1 MKTTVIVTIIISCI
15 LSLIVPDAFATLY
28 NDQQNNISI
37 KYPAEWTFDNFSV
50 LEDSKK
56 DKIVYF
62 NYYEEGVFP
71 KANIDELWT
80 YEGGD
85 ISDVKHAQML
95 VHNIDNPDTEND
107 ENYAVKLFDSQ
118 YTECLWSHSQ
128 NQGATCDELVLLE
141 SKNMKINGKDA
152 HQIKYSW
159 TEKYTYCD
167 YSESISYPSC
177 SEKEFENISIITD
190 IINKDKVLRINSF
203 FRSDMSNF
211 LEMDVHNII
220 NSLEFLEKKSN
231 DLKIPAWIKNNAGW
245 WSEGVIKDATFIDGI
260 QYMVDNLIITIPE
273 QRNSNFLKVE
283 PSQVYPPNHSRG
295 ISEVILSGKLKV
307 ERLGYDMTLEITR
320 PDGQVDILRSKIT
333 NGNYEL
339 IYNVGIDHP
348 VGKYSIVG
356 KYPIGNIEIGP
367 SSFNLKQNNDKDSVL
382 IPIWVKNNADWWS
395 KDIISDEE
403 FISTMQFLV
412 GEGIIV
418 LDKNKTESH
427 MIGNIESELLIY
439 QSKLFTQKEPFSVL
453 VIQATKNDVCSPQE
467 KQNTKNYGQVTEYM
481 LKKNLRDNPTEIIAV
496 CMKLGDIKQST
507 YPLILKELEI
517 NRPNLIIAIG
527 DIEANFESYYDFGAY
542 GWWACLP
549 VYDVGLTSF
558 TTSCGI
564 NIIVVCECDGRYDD
578 YHEGAIWTLS
588 HEIAHYMLFEQ
599 NYSSAIF
606 ADNVHWVESQYQT
619 CRENDS
625 KEIECVKLYES
636 FSGYDQDYDIMNIQ
650 YLKSN
655 RNTIQDQI
663 SQEIHSLK

>member
-1 MKTTVIVTIIISCI
+1 MDKLIVFIIISCI

-62 NYYEEGVFP
+62 NYYEEGIFP
-71 KANIDELWT
+71 KADIDELWT

-85 ISDVKHAQML
+85 ISDVKHAEML

-177 SEKEFENISIITD
+177 LEKEFENISIITD

-203 FRSDMSNF
+203 FRSDMGNF

-245 WSEGVIKDATFIDGI
+245 WSEGVIKDSTFIDGI

-273 QRNSNFLKVE
+273 QGNSNFLKVE

-307 ERLGYDMTLEITR
+307 ERVGYDMILEITR

-395 KDIISDEE
+395 NDIISDEE

-418 LDKNKTESH
+418 LDKNKTEIH
-427 MIGNIESELLIY
+427 MVGNIESELLIY

-527 DIEANFESYYDFGAY
+527 DIGANFESYYDFGAY

-606 ADNVHWVESQYQT
+606 ADNVHWVESQYQA

-636 FSGYDQDYDIMNIQ
+636 FSGYNQDYDIMDIQ

-655 RNTIQDQI
+655 RNNIQEQI

>member
-1 MKTTVIVTIIISCI
+1 MNKLIVFIIISCI

-62 NYYEEGVFP
+62 NYYEEGIFP
-71 KANIDELWT
+71 KADIDELWT

-85 ISDVKHAQML
+85 ISDVKHAEML

-177 SEKEFENISIITD
+177 LEKEFENISIITD

-203 FRSDMSNF
+203 FRSDMGNF

-245 WSEGVIKDATFIDGI
+245 WSEGVIKDSTFIDGI

-273 QRNSNFLKVE
+273 QGNSNLLKVE

-307 ERLGYDMTLEITR
+307 ERVGYDMILEITR

-395 KDIISDEE
+395 NDIISDEE

-418 LDKNKTESH
+418 LDKNKTEIH
-427 MIGNIESELLIY
+427 MVGNIESELLIY

-527 DIEANFESYYDFGAY
+527 DIGANFESYYDFGAY

-606 ADNVHWVESQYQT
+606 ADNVHWVESQYQA

-636 FSGYDQDYDIMNIQ
+636 FSGYNQDYDIMDIQ

-655 RNTIQDQI
+655 RNNIQEQI
-663 SQEIHSLK
+663 SQKIHSLK

>member
-1 MKTTVIVTIIISCI
+1 MDKLIVFIIISCI

-62 NYYEEGVFP
+62 NYYEEGIFP
-71 KANIDELWT
+71 KADIDELWT

-85 ISDVKHAQML
+85 ISDVKHAEML

-177 SEKEFENISIITD
+177 LEKEFENISIITD

-203 FRSDMSNF
+203 FRSDMGNF

-245 WSEGVIKDATFIDGI
+245 WSEGVIKDSTFIDGI

-273 QRNSNFLKVE
+273 QGNSNFLKVE

-307 ERLGYDMTLEITR
+307 ERVGYDMILEITR

-395 KDIISDEE
+395 NDIISDEE

-418 LDKNKTESH
+418 LDKNKTEIH
-427 MIGNIESELLIY
+427 MVGNIESELLIY

-467 KQNTKNYGQVTEYM
+467 KQHTKNYGQITEYM

-527 DIEANFESYYDFGAY
+527 DIGANFESYYDFGAY

-606 ADNVHWVESQYQT
+606 ADNVHWVESQYQA

-636 FSGYDQDYDIMNIQ
+636 FSGYNQDYDIMDIQ

-655 RNTIQDQI
+655 RNNIQEQI

>member
-1 MKTTVIVTIIISCI
+1 MDKLIVFIIISCI

-62 NYYEEGVFP
+62 NYYEEGIFP
-71 KANIDELWT
+71 KADIDELWT

-85 ISDVKHAQML
+85 ISDVKHAEML

-177 SEKEFENISIITD
+177 LEKEFENISIITD

-245 WSEGVIKDATFIDGI
+245 WSEGVIKDSTFIDGI

-273 QRNSNFLKVE
+273 QGNSNFLKVE

-307 ERLGYDMTLEITR
+307 ERVGYDMILEITR

-395 KDIISDEE
+395 NDIISDEE

-418 LDKNKTESH
+418 LDKNKTEIH
-427 MIGNIESELLIY
+427 MVGNIESELLIY

-527 DIEANFESYYDFGAY
+527 DIGANFESYYDFGAY

-606 ADNVHWVESQYQT
+606 ADNVHWVESQYQA

-636 FSGYDQDYDIMNIQ
+636 FSGYNQDYDIMDIQ

-655 RNTIQDQI
+655 RNNIQEQI

>member
-1 MKTTVIVTIIISCI
+1 MDKLIVFIIISCI

-62 NYYEEGVFP
+62 NYYEEGIFP
-71 KANIDELWT
+71 KADIDELWT

-85 ISDVKHAQML
+85 ISDVKHAEML

-177 SEKEFENISIITD
+177 LEKEFENISIITD

-245 WSEGVIKDATFIDGI
+245 WSEGVIKDSTFIDGI

-273 QRNSNFLKVE
+273 QGNSNFLKVE

-307 ERLGYDMTLEITR
+307 ERVGYDMILEITR

-395 KDIISDEE
+395 NDIISDEE

-418 LDKNKTESH
+418 LDKNKTEIH
-427 MIGNIESELLIY
+427 MVGNIESELLIY

-467 KQNTKNYGQVTEYM
+467 KQNTKNYGQITEYM

-527 DIEANFESYYDFGAY
+527 DIGANFESYYDFGAY

-606 ADNVHWVESQYQT
+606 ADNVHWVESQYQA

-636 FSGYDQDYDIMNIQ
+636 FSGYNQDYDIMDIQ

-655 RNTIQDQI
+655 RNNIQEQI

>member
-1 MKTTVIVTIIISCI
+1 MDKLIVFIIISCI

-62 NYYEEGVFP
+62 NYYEEGIFP
-71 KANIDELWT
+71 KADIDELWT

-85 ISDVKHAQML
+85 ISDVKHAEML

-177 SEKEFENISIITD
+177 LEKEFENISIITD

-203 FRSDMSNF
+203 FRSDMGNF

-245 WSEGVIKDATFIDGI
+245 WSEGVIKDSTFIDGI

-273 QRNSNFLKVE
+273 QGNSNFLKVE

-307 ERLGYDMTLEITR
+307 ERVGYDMILEITR

-395 KDIISDEE
+395 NDIISDEE

-418 LDKNKTESH
+418 LDKNKTEIH
-427 MIGNIESELLIY
+427 MVGNIESELLIY

-467 KQNTKNYGQVTEYM
+467 KQNTKNYGQITEYM

-527 DIEANFESYYDFGAY
+527 DIGANFESYYDFGAY

-606 ADNVHWVESQYQT
+606 ADNVHWVESQYQA

-636 FSGYDQDYDIMNIQ
+636 FSGYNQDYDIMDIQ

-655 RNTIQDQI
+655 RNNIQEQI

>member
-1 MKTTVIVTIIISCI
+1 MDKLIVFIIISCI

-62 NYYEEGVFP
+62 NYYEEGIFP
-71 KANIDELWT
+71 KADIDELWT

-85 ISDVKHAQML
+85 ISDVKHAEML

-177 SEKEFENISIITD
+177 LEKEFENISIITD

-203 FRSDMSNF
+203 FRSDMGNF

-245 WSEGVIKDATFIDGI
+245 WSEGVIKDSTFIDGI

-273 QRNSNFLKVE
+273 QGNSNFLKVE

-307 ERLGYDMTLEITR
+307 ERVGYDMILEITR

-356 KYPIGNIEIGP
+356 KYLIGNIEIGP

-395 KDIISDEE
+395 NDIISDEE

-418 LDKNKTESH
+418 LDKNKTEIH
-427 MIGNIESELLIY
+427 MVGNIESELLIY

-527 DIEANFESYYDFGAY
+527 DIGANFESYYDFGAY

-606 ADNVHWVESQYQT
+606 ADNVHWVESQYQA

-636 FSGYDQDYDIMNIQ
+636 FSGYNQDYDIMDIQ

-655 RNTIQDQI
+655 RNNIQEQI

>member
-1 MKTTVIVTIIISCI
+1 MDKLIVFIIISCI

-62 NYYEEGVFP
+62 NYYEEGIFP
-71 KANIDELWT
+71 KADIDELWT

-85 ISDVKHAQML
+85 ISDVKHAEML

-177 SEKEFENISIITD
+177 LEKEFKNISIITD

-203 FRSDMSNF
+203 FRSDMGNF

-245 WSEGVIKDATFIDGI
+245 WSEGVIKDSTFIDGI

-273 QRNSNFLKVE
+273 QGNSNFLKVE

-307 ERLGYDMTLEITR
+307 ERVGYDMILEITR

-395 KDIISDEE
+395 NDIISDEE

-418 LDKNKTESH
+418 LDKNKTEIH
-427 MIGNIESELLIY
+427 MVGNIESELLIY

-527 DIEANFESYYDFGAY
+527 DIGANFESYYDFGAY

-606 ADNVHWVESQYQT
+606 ADNVHWVESQYQA

-636 FSGYDQDYDIMNIQ
+636 FSGYNQDYDIMDIQ

-655 RNTIQDQI
+655 RNNIQEQI

>member
-1 MKTTVIVTIIISCI
+1 MDKLIVFIIISCI

-62 NYYEEGVFP
+62 NYYEEGIFP
-71 KANIDELWT
+71 KADIDELWT

-85 ISDVKHAQML
+85 ISDVKHAEML

-177 SEKEFENISIITD
+177 LEKEFENISIITD

-203 FRSDMSNF
+203 FRSDMGNF

-245 WSEGVIKDATFIDGI
+245 WSEGVIKDSTFIDGI

-273 QRNSNFLKVE
+273 QGNSNFLKVE

-307 ERLGYDMTLEITR
+307 ERVGYDMILEITR

-348 VGKYSIVG
+348 VGKYSIIG

-395 KDIISDEE
+395 NDIISDEE

-418 LDKNKTESH
+418 LDKNKTEIH
-427 MIGNIESELLIY
+427 MVGNIESELLIY

-527 DIEANFESYYDFGAY
+527 DIGANFESYYDFGAY

-606 ADNVHWVESQYQT
+606 ADNVHWVESQYQA

-636 FSGYDQDYDIMNIQ
+636 FSGYNQDYDIMDIQ

-655 RNTIQDQI
+655 RNNIQEQI